1 MMKKKVLFIC
11 MHNSARSQ
19 IAESFLNTI
28 YGDRFQG
35 FSAGIK
41 PTKVNHYVVKAMYDI
56 GVDLSKHRSKSIE
69 EFRCWNFNYVV
80 TVCNN
85 AKEDCPFFPGD
96 EIIHKSFE
104 DPSKL
109 EGNAEEIMVQVRS
122 IRDEI
127 EDWIKLTFASKC

>member
-41 PTKVNHYVVKAMYDI
+41 PTKVNQYVVNAMYDI

-69 EFRCWNFNYVV
+69 EFCGWNFNYVV
-80 TVCNN
+80 TVCND

-122 IRDEI
+122 SRDEI
-127 EDWIKLTFASKC
+127 EDWIKLTFASMC